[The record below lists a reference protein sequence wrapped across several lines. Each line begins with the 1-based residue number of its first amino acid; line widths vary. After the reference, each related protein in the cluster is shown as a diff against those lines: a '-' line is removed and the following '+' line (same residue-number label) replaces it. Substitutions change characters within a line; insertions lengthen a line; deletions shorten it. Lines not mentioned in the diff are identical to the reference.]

1 MADSWGGSWGK
12 SWGVSWGAGEE
23 PKPDTIHPTGGEP
36 LYLKDEEDLL
46 LIINNF
52 LFMVNHD
59 RD

>member
-1 MADSWGGSWGK
+1 MICVFDKWQHSNGGCIFDNTIGDNK
-12 SWGVSWGAGEE
+12 
-23 PKPDTIHPTGGEP
+23 IHPTGGEP
-36 LYLKDEEDLL
+36 SYLKDEEDLL